1 MAKLWKEDGI
11 GTRLGEALIALLL
24 THTMEQISVKMICN
38 EAGINRSTFYNYF
51 DDKYQLCDAV
61 MNASVEVFL
70 GMFEERLAK
79 SNKQENALKPEQY
92 LLSKETLEYYLELIR
107 EYQDIFRLFALNEGP
122 FYSSE
127 QYEQLVTNIVLPVLK
142 RYDLNDVR
150 QADYM
155 SAFYLGAIHSVVL
168 SWINND
174 CEESVTYI
182 ANVIRRCLNIPEEF
196 I

>member
-1 MAKLWKEDGI
+1 MAELWNDNGI
-11 GTRLGEALIALLL
+11 GTRLGEALIALLR

-61 MNASVEVFL
+61 KNASIEVFL

-79 SNKQENALKPEQY
+79 SNKPENALKPEQY
-92 LLSKETLEYYLELIR
+92 LLSEETLEYYLELVR
-107 EYQDIFRLFALNEGP
+107 EHREVFRLFALNEGP

-127 QYEQLVTNIVLPVLK
+127 QYEQLVMNIALPVLK

-155 SAFYLGAIHSVVL
+155 TAFYLGAIHSVVL

-174 CEESVTYI
+174 CEESVPYI

>member
-11 GTRLGEALIALLL
+11 GTRLGEALIALLR